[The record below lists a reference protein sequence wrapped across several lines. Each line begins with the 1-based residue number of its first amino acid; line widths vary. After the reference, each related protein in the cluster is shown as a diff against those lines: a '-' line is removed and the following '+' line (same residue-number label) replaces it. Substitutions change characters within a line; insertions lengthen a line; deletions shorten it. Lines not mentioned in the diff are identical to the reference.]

1 MKINLRDFRIGWR
14 LLVKEPAFSAVVILG
29 LAVGFCACFLLLGY
43 VNHSLS
49 YDRHVPERDNIYR
62 LMQRWNISASG
73 AGWGNSA
80 SLPAR
85 DAVVASGVPL
95 QASAFITRD
104 IDVKVSSQVQKI
116 NLAVVD
122 PAFRTMFQPRVA
134 AGDLAAA
141 LARPDA
147 LALSR
152 ETAIKLF
159 GSPDAVGKTAQV
171 GGRPYLV
178 MAVLADQPAATTLP
192 YDALAGITTTIWN
205 EEYRKLVT
213 TNWGSSHGPV
223 YVKLAPGADPSV
235 VTEAVRRAML
245 ASNFYHRMT
254 PEQIAGLN
262 GHDLIDFKLGSL
274 TGAYLDPDI
283 RDGDNHGDRKTI
295 FGLAAV
301 AVLILVLAATNYVNL
316 ATVRTLRRQ
325 REIAVRKVVGAGAGA
340 VGRQFL
346 AESVLVC
353 LIATA
358 IGLLLAWLLLPVF
371 ADLVQRKLDRM
382 FTPGSLALS
391 LLMGVLVGLLAGA
404 YPTFSALKV
413 RPTAALA
420 GRGNA
425 ETAGGLWLRRVLTV
439 LQFATAM
446 GLTGMTLAVAWQT
459 RYASSLNPGFDPGPL
474 LVLQASDDMRNAN
487 VRAFRDALARLP
499 GVSGVAESGT
509 RVTVNLNSTSLQREG
524 GAPINI
530 NWLEVSPE
538 FFKVYGLKAVTGRLY
553 DPARDRAEDKAED
566 EGKIVINASAVHQF
580 GFASAEDA
588 IGKTIR
594 QPDGKNPMQ
603 VVGVAPDIRHRS
615 ARDPM
620 QSYVYFLG
628 QRTPAFTVRS
638 DGDLEAVQREIE
650 TLFARF
656 FPNDVL
662 DVQRVAATFG
672 LSYADD
678 LRLAKLLAASSVIAT
693 AIAAFGI
700 YVLAAYSVQR
710 RAREI
715 VLRKLYGAGNMAVG
729 GLVMREFMVLLGA
742 GALLGLPPAWLA
754 MQNYLAAFNERAPIG
769 AWTIVGALAVAA
781 AVALGSTL
789 RHTLAAVRI
798 RPAVALGSTLRHT
811 LAAVRIR
818 PALALRE

>member
-1 MKINLRDFRIGWR
+1 MKINLREFRIGWR

-43 VNHSLS
+43 VRHSLS
-49 YDRHVPERDNIYR
+49 YDRHVPEREHVYR
-62 LMQRWNISASG
+62 LMQRWNPVVSDG
-73 AGWGNSA
+73 GWGNA
-80 SLPAR
+80 TSLPAR
-85 DAVVASGVPL
+85 DAAIASGVPL
-95 QASAFITRD
+95 QASAFLPRD
-104 IDVKVSSQVQKI
+104 IDVRVAGVKIGSQVQSI
-116 NLAVVD
+116 ALAVVD
-122 PAFRTMFQPRVA
+122 PDFRTIFQPRVL

-152 ETAIKLF
+152 ETAVKLF
-159 GSPDAVGKTAQV
+159 GSGGSPEAAVGKTVQA

-178 MAVLADQPAATTLP
+178 MAVLEDQPAATTLP
-192 YDALAGITTTIWN
+192 YEALAGAGTTLWN

-213 TNWGSSHGPV
+213 TNWGSSHGAV
-223 YVKLAPGADPSV
+223 YLKLQPGTQPQA
-235 VTEAVRRAML
+235 VTDAVRRAML
-245 ASNFYHRMT
+245 ASNFFRTMT
-254 PEQIAGLN
+254 PELVASLN
-262 GHDLIDFKLGSL
+262 GHDLVEFRLGAL
-274 TGAYLDPDI
+274 PDAYLDPDV
-283 RDGDNHGDRKTI
+283 RGQSGTHGDRKTI

-301 AVLILVLAATNYVNL
+301 ALLILALAATNYVNL

-325 REIAVRKVVGAGAGA
+325 REIAVRKVLGAGANA

-371 ADLVQRKLDRM
+371 SDLVQRKLDHM
-382 FTPGSLALS
+382 FTPGSLGLS
-391 LLMGVLVGLLAGA
+391 LLLGVLVGVLAGA
-404 YPTFSALKV
+404 YPTWSALKV
-413 RPTAALA
+413 RPTAALS

-459 RYASSLNPGFDPGPL
+459 RYASSLDPGFDPAPL
-474 LVLQASDDMRNAN
+474 LVLEASDDMRNAN
-487 VRAFRDALARLP
+487 VRAFRDALVRLP
-499 GVSGVAESGT
+499 GVSAVAESGS
-509 RVTVNLNSTSLQREG
+509 RVTVNINRGSYRRDG
-524 GAPINI
+524 GAPVHI
-530 NWLEVSPE
+530 NWLGVSPE
-538 FFKVYGLKAVTGRLY
+538 FFDVYGLKPVAGRLY
-553 DPARDRAEDKAED
+553 DPARDQAGNAGEGSDKA
-566 EGKIVINASAVHQF
+566 VINEAAARQF
-580 GFASAEDA
+580 GFATARDA
-588 IGKTIR
+588 VGKTVR
-594 QPDGKNPMQ
+594 QPEANEAMQ
-603 VVGVAPDIRHRS
+603 IVGVAPDIRHRS
-615 ARDPM
+615 ARESM
-620 QSYVYFLG
+620 QPTIYLLMP
-628 QRTPAFTVRS
+628 RTATFTVRS
-638 DGDLEAVQREIE
+638 EHDLEAVQREIE
-650 TLFARF
+650 ELWPRF

-662 DVQRVAATFG
+662 DVQRVASSFA

-678 LRLAKLLAASSVIAT
+678 LRLAKLLGASSVIAT

-715 VLRKLYGAGNMAVG
+715 VLRKLYGAGTAAVG
-729 GLVMREFMVLLGA
+729 GLVMREFLILIGA

-754 MQNYLAAFNERAPIG
+754 MQNYLAAFTERAPIG

-798 RPAVALGSTLRHT
+798 RPA
-811 LAAVRIR
+811 
-818 PALALRE
+818 LALRE